1 MGFTS
6 AVRSCFHQYAVFS
19 GRARR
24 TEYWCFVVFQMLLSL
39 LAYPVGGSAQALIGL
54 ALLLPTLAVGAR
66 RMHDINRP
74 GWLQVIV
81 LIPVA
86 GWIFWAI
93 LACLPGER
101 RTNRYGLDPL
111 LAR

>member
-6 AVRSCFHQYAVFS
+6 AIRSCFHKYAVFR

-24 TEYWCFVVFQMLLSL
+24 TEYWCFLVFQMLLSL
-39 LAYPVGGSAQALIGL
+39 LAYPFGRTAQSLLGI

-66 RMHDINRP
+66 RMHDVSRS
-74 GWLQVIV
+74 GWLQLLI
-81 LIPVA
+81 LIPVV

-93 LACLPGER
+93 LACLPGHR